1 MLLMIIFIALYL
13 WCIMCARME
22 DTKEESGVGNPRRA
36 VHVDTSRPR
45 KEWGVRC
52 VQRTG
57 TQVGQERDGESEACS
72 ARGHQSAKEG
82 VGSKRSVLSGSRRR
96 MREEWGSRL
105 VCVEERKDESG
116 VGVWSKG
123 RKREEW
129 GMYVSG
135 IAINRAEARRKLAL
149 ARKKEQD
156 GSRHVELLL
165 RINTASGQRS
175 RDRYRVNLWI

>member
-52 VQRTG
+52 VQRTW

-72 ARGHQSAKEG
+72 ARGHQSAKKG
-82 VGSKRSVLSGSRRR
+82 VGSPLRAAHVDTSRPRKGWGVRGVQCTWTPVGQERSGESVACSARGHKSAKKGMGSPRRAVHVDTSR
-96 MREEWGSRL
+96 PRKEWG
-105 VCVEERKDESG
+105 V
-116 VGVWSKG
+116 
-123 RKREEW
+123 RE
-129 GMYVSG
+129 
-135 IAINRAEARRKLAL
+135 AC
-149 ARKKEQD
+149 
-156 GSRHVELLL
+156 
-165 RINTASGQRS
+165 
-175 RDRYRVNLWI
+175 

>member
-22 DTKEESGVGNPRRA
+22 DTKEESGVGSPRRA

-45 KEWGVRC
+45 NEWGVRG
-52 VQRTG
+52 VQCTW
-57 TQVGQERDGESEACS
+57 TPVGQERSGESEACS
-72 ARGHQSAKEG
+72 ARGHQSAKKG

-96 MREEWGSRL
+96 KREKWGSRL

-129 GMYVSG
+129 GIRVLG

-149 ARKKEQD
+149 A
-156 GSRHVELLL
+156 LAL
-165 RINTASGQRS
+165 RRNWRGVATSALAT
-175 RDRYRVNLWI
+175 DY